1 MNTDTIVAVAT
12 PSGRGAIGIV
22 RLSGSNTSHIVRR
35 MAGALPPARHA
46 RYTRF
51 RDLAGE
57 VVDDG
62 MLVYC
67 PGPHSYTGEDVAEL
81 QAHGNPVILGQLVQ
95 TACGCGARPAR
106 PGEFTERAFL
116 NGRLDLAQA
125 EAVADLIASQSA
137 RAARSALRSL
147 HGEFGRAVSA
157 LIARVQ
163 QTRAALEASIDFTDE
178 LHTAD
183 LLEEQRRECLALRH
197 DLGALLLRA
206 TQGQRLSSGANVAII
221 GEPNV
226 GKSSLLNRLAGSDRA
241 IVSEFPGTT
250 RDLVD
255 ADVLVG
261 DIPLRLIDTAG
272 LRQTDDPIER
282 EGIRRTHAARSNA
295 DLIITIVDTHSGSRA
310 VDDLV
315 AAEIDVAGQPAIV
328 VHNKIDLHQTEPKRE
343 VIAGIDHVHVSALTG
358 AGIDLLIAAVQR
370 ALGVDAEDESEFSAR
385 GRHLDALQSAL
396 AAIESIRVDDLEM
409 APELVAEHYRTAT
422 RALEAIGGRYSS
434 EDLLG
439 DIFARFCIG
448 K

>member
-22 RLSGSNTSHIVRR
+22 RLSGSNTAHIVQR
-35 MAGALPPARHA
+35 MTGTLPPPRHA
-46 RYTRF
+46 RFTPF
-51 RDLAGE
+51 LDLAGD
-57 VVDDG
+57 VLDDG
-62 MLVYC
+62 ILIYC
-67 PGPHSYTGEDVAEL
+67 PGPYSYTGEDVAEF

-95 TACGCGARPAR
+95 AACACGARPAR

-147 HGEFGRAVSA
+147 HGEFGAAVTA

-163 QTRAALEASIDFTDE
+163 QTRAALEASIDFADE
-178 LHTAD
+178 LHAAD
-183 LLEEQRRECLALRH
+183 LLAEQRRECFALRH
-197 DLGALLLRA
+197 DLGVLLGRA
-206 TQGQRLSSGANVAII
+206 TQGQRLSGGANVAII

-272 LRQTDDPIER
+272 LRQTEDPIER
-282 EGIRRTHAARSNA
+282 EGIRRTHAARTKA
-295 DLIITIVDTHSGSRA
+295 DLVITIVDTDSASRGTHDA
-310 VDDLV
+310 LL
-315 AAEIDVAGQPAIV
+315 AEFASAGQTAIV
-328 VHNKIDLHQTEPKRE
+328 VHNKIDLRQAGPKCE
-343 VIAGIDHVHVSALTG
+343 AVAGIDHVHLSALTG

-385 GRHLDALQSAL
+385 SRHLEALQGAL
-396 AAIESIRVDDLEM
+396 TAIEAITVDDLEQ

-422 RALEAIGGRYSS
+422 QALEAIAGRYSN